1 VTALPAPV
9 PSLIAQL
16 ERIASEIDPGAA
28 PTLLGELER
37 IKAIAMR
44 QMSVSPPSDTVD
56 SLLTAEE
63 AAAFLKVP
71 VSWVEESARNG
82 RLACVRLGRYV
93 RFRKP
98 DLLRTL

>member
-1 VTALPAPV
+1 MISLPAPV

-16 ERIASEIDPGAA
+16 ERIALEIDPKTA

-44 QMSVSPPSDTVD
+44 RMSSPPPETV
-56 SLLTAEE
+56 SGLLTAEE
-63 AAAFLKVP
+63 AAAFLNVP

-93 RFRKP
+93 RFRKQ
-98 DLLRTL
+98 DLLQLE